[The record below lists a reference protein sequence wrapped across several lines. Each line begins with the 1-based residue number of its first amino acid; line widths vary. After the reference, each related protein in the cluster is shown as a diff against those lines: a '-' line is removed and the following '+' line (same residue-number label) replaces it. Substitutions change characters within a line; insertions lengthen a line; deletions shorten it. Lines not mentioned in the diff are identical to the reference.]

1 MSSNSSIQQCEA
13 IVVAVSGGPD
23 NRWSW
28 RIVDRS
34 GQRLL
39 ESSKSFTQLGE
50 ALEDGRRH
58 VQTALGHES
67 GADIARRR
75 GDVDSSSKRDQDDTP
90 GLPGYSPDPREG
102 RDDD

>member
-1 MSSNSSIQQCEA
+1 MSSKSPLQECEV
-13 IVVAVSGGPD
+13 IVVAVSGASD

-39 ESSKSFTQLGE
+39 ESSESFAQLGE

-58 VQTALGHES
+58 VRTALG
-67 GADIARRR
+67 ADI
-75 GDVDSSSKRDQDDTP
+75 DSSPTRDPADTR
-90 GLPGYSPDPREG
+90 GLSG
-102 RDDD
+102 